1 MELELE
7 AAEMLLWLLFTD
19 LAAADDRLKLFF
31 WLRLAA
37 LCKRHF
43 EPASPMMSL
52 LLLLLGPQ
60 VRALLLLL
68 FEATREH
75 RQPG

>member
-43 EPASPMMSL
+43 EPASPMLSL
-52 LLLLLGPQ
+52 LLFVAWPSSEGTSFI
-60 VRALLLLL
+60 VV
-68 FEATREH
+68 
-75 RQPG
+75 